1 MSEERIEKFNNAL
14 YGTESK
20 TSGGYKAEATG
31 SSAVGKYQHLW
42 NIHGKPQ
49 KGQKIS
55 EIERVT
61 GVKSEQEYLNN
72 PQAQEKYQR
81 HLISQYVANVSSLRS
96 TFNVPETVPD
106 EALMAL
112 QHFRGLEGS
121 RVYLEALQR
130 TGSYDEAQKAIDA
143 YTLRK
148 LRKRNPNATLPKN
161 ISVKRYLERIL
172 SETT

>member
-20 TSGGYKAEATG
+20 NSGGYKAQAPN

-42 NIHGKPQ
+42 NTHA
-49 KGQKIS
+49 S
-55 EIERVT
+55 EIARIT
-61 GVKSEQEYLNN
+61 GVKSKQDYLNN
-72 PQAQEKYQR
+72 PEAQEKYQR
-81 HLISQYVANVSSLRS
+81 HLISQYVDNASSLRS

-112 QHFRGLEGS
+112 QHFRGLGGAK
-121 RVYLEALQR
+121 VYLEALQR

-143 YTLRK
+143 YTLREI
-148 LRKRNPNATLPKN
+148 RKRNPNATLPKN